1 MTQFKAVN
9 VTQNKTV
16 ELKQYSK
23 VFKMDLKRV
32 FYFKTFANRL
42 EFMD

>member
-9 VTQNKTV
+9 VTQNETA

-23 VFKMDLKRV
+23 VFKNGFETC
-32 FYFKTFANRL
+32 FYFKTN
-42 EFMD
+42 D

>member
-9 VTQNKTV
+9 VTQNETA

-32 FYFKTFANRL
+32 FISKLFYFEA
-42 EFMD
+42 FMD